1 MGGLFDRSK
10 ILAQLHKWQERLLD
24 LTRANPLLGLNRSRV
39 SKLRVT
45 EPCDVDLF
53 GNFALAD
60 EPVLRMPLVR
70 RAPST
75 VLRETEEVQDQTPQL
90 RIEPGDVA
98 FDAAPIDLMRRLRR
112 IYDNAH
118 TTVEERGVTTLYLT
132 FGILSWRDESLGE
145 STSPLWMV
153 PCEFASSGPTTALR
167 LKRADEEMQLN
178 PALELYL
185 RERHKVTLP
194 TLPEEPEPG
203 SLSQFLEDMRKIVQE
218 QGWEVT
224 NEVWLSTYTFES
236 LVIYQ
241 DLKAMADAAV
251 ANPIVAALARASTGT
266 DVSERLG
273 DDLDALP
280 APKIVPLPV
289 LPTDSSQLEALTYAA
304 SGRNLVI
311 HGPPGTGKSQTISNF
326 IADALGRNQKVLFV
340 SAKMAALNVV
350 YQRLAEKGLGR
361 FCLEAHSTKA
371 GKMKIIDEL
380 RRTLQAETEANGNHL
395 SDELEALIRIR
406 RQLNGYVQDLHRKI
420 EPLGLTLYQAIG
432 KVAKLQE
439 APDLRFSLPWHDP
452 HSVTRAELD
461 EALDAL
467 ADLSAQATVFDA
479 RAQHPWRGFTSTATG
494 VGLQQSVESDLHGI
508 TEMVRM
514 IQRAYESLQDLLPLG
529 EGLSLAGIQSHGP
542 LLQALTE
549 VERLPSGWWK
559 STAGHLNETASMLE
573 DAGERAE
580 ELAAKRPQYRAILD
594 RPFAEGRVLLLPAE
608 ARFRAW
614 YRRMTPS
621 YLRWRSAVRQ
631 HLKPGAKTDF
641 RSLRHYY
648 LLATRLA
655 GIDAWLEEHHEHLI
669 AEVGAPGVRDVDVLR
684 RVARQFRTAALLH
697 ASLSAKGIR
706 PAERPTAVSREMREA
721 AAKVLAS
728 FPSRRAAFA
737 EAITRSDS
745 AWPDGFVDGLAVSQA
760 RLSALIERC
769 EAVLTTPQKVHEWLL
784 LQRTVEHCRRLGL
797 GPLID
802 ALGDISGRLARSA
815 LERHFFTL
823 WVDAVIQRSEH
834 LATFSGARREEH
846 IQKFRNLD
854 ERIRGLTIRRIQAV
868 AFGPARR
875 IQEAR
880 DDLGGRGEVGVLRYE
895 LGKKRRIKPL
905 RRLFAEIP
913 HVLQALK
920 PCILMSPIS
929 VSTYLKPGALEFDLV
944 VFDEASQLPT
954 AETIPSILRAK
965 QVVVAGDPNQLPPTS
980 FFAAS
985 LLADEELYDEDEQA
999 QEPLDSLLDDC
1010 VAIVPTFQEVY
1021 LRWHYRSRDERL
1033 IKFSNHYIYDNRLI
1047 TFPSPS
1053 TSDEGRGVR
1062 LVYVPD
1068 GVWDRGKS
1076 RTNRREARRV
1086 AELVV
1091 EHLEQHPERSLGVVA
1106 MNVQQ
1111 REAIEDAIS
1120 EQLLERPDLA
1130 PRLSANRLEPFF
1142 VKSLENVQGDERDT
1156 MIISVGYGKDAD
1168 GALTFN
1174 FGPLNMEGGWRR
1186 LNVLVTR
1193 AKWQTIL
1200 ITSLHSY
1207 ELHGVNPQ
1215 NRGAVTLK
1223 NYIEYA
1229 ERRADLPH
1237 EPPTVTDA
1245 ETNDFEDAIRQALV
1259 ERGLVVDQQVGASKY
1274 RIDLAIRDRRD
1285 PTRYV
1290 LGVEFDGAT
1299 YHSAR
1304 TVRDRDLLRQ
1314 LVLRDM
1320 QWRLHR
1326 VWSTDWFR
1334 DPERELQAILKGLE
1348 RAEAVPPEK
1357 LPEAPPR
1364 SAPAAPT
1371 QPTPSGRAEP
1381 RPEPP
1386 RRYLPGEPYRKYRT
1400 QQRSGNRNAMLY
1412 GWNVSVLADDVA
1424 AIVDMEGPVHEELIA
1439 DRLKEL
1445 HGVERLG
1452 SNVQAN
1458 ISRAIELAIR
1468 KHGLYRARDA
1478 RFICKEGKTLRT
1490 FRVPGDGV
1498 KRPINLITPEE
1509 IELAVLYLVEDQFG
1523 MSRDQIPQAIV
1534 KIFGFD
1540 RARAEGADIIRSV
1553 VDGLVDQGALR
1564 SSGYQVYLP

>member
-45 EPCDVDLF
+45 EPDTVDLF
-53 GNFALAD
+53 GSFALAD

-70 RAPST
+70 RQSPT
-75 VLRETEEVQDQTPQL
+75 VPRETEEVQDQTPQL
-90 RIEPGDVA
+90 RVEPGDVA

-112 IYDNAH
+112 IYDNAR

-153 PCEFASSGPTTALR
+153 PCELTSTGPTTALR

-194 TLPEEPEPG
+194 TLPEEPEPS
-203 SLSQFLEDMRKIVQE
+203 SLSKFLEDVRKTVQE

-251 ANPIVAALARASTGT
+251 ANPTVAALARASTAA

-280 APKIVPLPV
+280 VPKIVPLPV

-311 HGPPGTGKSQTISNF
+311 HGPPGTGKSQTISNL

-371 GKMKIIDEL
+371 GKMKIKDEL
-380 RRTLQAETEANGNHL
+380 RRTLEVETEAGGNRL

-406 RQLNGYVQDLHRKI
+406 RHLNGYVQDLHRKI
-420 EPLGLTLYQAIG
+420 EPLTLTLYRAIG
-432 KVAKLQE
+432 KVAKLRE
-439 APDLRFSLPWHDP
+439 APDLRSSLPWHDP
-452 HSVTRAELD
+452 VSVTRAELD

-479 RAQHPWRGFTSTATG
+479 RAQHPWRGFRSVETG
-494 VGLQQSVESDLHGI
+494 VSLQQSVESDSRSI
-508 TEMVRM
+508 AEIVRT
-514 IQRAYESLQDLLPLG
+514 IHRAYRTLEALLPLG
-529 EGLSLAGIQSHGP
+529 EGLSLAEIQSHGP
-542 LLQALTE
+542 VLLGLTE
-549 VERLPSGWWK
+549 VERLPSGWWA
-559 STAGHLNETASMLE
+559 STAGQLNERANMLE
-573 DAGERAE
+573 DAGRRAE
-580 ELAAKRPQYRAILD
+580 ELAAKEPNYRAILD
-594 RPFAEGRVLLLPAE
+594 QPFAEGRVLLLPAE

-621 YLRWRSAVRQ
+621 YWRWRSAVRQ

-655 GIDAWLEEHHEHLI
+655 GIEAWLEEHRERLI
-669 AEVGAPGVRDVDVLR
+669 AEVGAPGVRDVDALR

-737 EAITRSDS
+737 EAITRTDS

-760 RLSALIERC
+760 QLSALVERC
-769 EAVLTTPQKVHEWLL
+769 EAVLTAPQKVHEWLL
-784 LQRTVEHCRRLGL
+784 LQRTVEHCRKLGL

-815 LERHFFTL
+815 LERRFYTL
-823 WVDAVIQRSEH
+823 WADAAIRRSEH
-834 LATFSGARREEH
+834 LATFSGVRREEQ
-846 IQKFRNLD
+846 IQKFRELD
-854 ERIRGLTIRRIQAV
+854 ERIRGLTPRRIQAV
-868 AFGPARR
+868 ASGPARR

-880 DDLGGRGEVGVLRYE
+880 DDLGGGEVGILRYE
-895 LGKKRRIKPL
+895 LEKKRRIKPL

-920 PCILMSPIS
+920 PCMLMSPIS

-954 AETIPSILRAK
+954 AEAIPSILRAK
-965 QVVVAGDPNQLPPTS
+965 QVVIAGDANQLPPTS

-985 LLADEELYDEDEQA
+985 LLADEEPEDENQQA
-999 QEPLDSLLDDC
+999 QEPLESLLNDC
-1010 VAIVPTFQEVY
+1010 VAIVPTFQEAY

-1033 IKFSNHYIYDNRLI
+1033 IKFSNHYNYNNRLI

-1091 EHLEQHPERSLGVVA
+1091 EHLDQHPERSLGVVA

-1111 REAIEDAIS
+1111 REAIEDAVS
-1120 EQLLERPDLA
+1120 EQLPERSDLA
-1130 PRLSANRLEPFF
+1130 PLLSANRLEPFF

-1156 MIISVGYGKDAD
+1156 MIISVGYGKHAD
-1168 GALTFN
+1168 GAITLN
-1174 FGPLNMEGGWRR
+1174 FGPLNREGGWRR

-1200 ITSLHSY
+1200 VTSLHSY

-1215 NRGAVTLK
+1215 NRGAVALK

-1229 ERRADLPH
+1229 ERRAELPP

-1245 ETNDFEDAIRQALV
+1245 ETNDLEDAIQQALV
-1259 ERGLVVDQQVGASKY
+1259 ERGLMVDQQVGASKY

-1285 PTRYV
+1285 PTQYV

-1334 DPERELQAILKGLE
+1334 DPEGELQAILKSLE
-1348 RAEAVPPEK
+1348 RAEAVPPEE

-1364 SAPAAPT
+1364 SAPAAST
-1371 QPTPSGRAEP
+1371 QPAPSGRAEP

-1386 RRYLPGEPYRKYRT
+1386 RRYWPGEPYRRYRT
-1400 QQRSGNRNAMLY
+1400 RQRSENRNAMLY
-1412 GWNVSVLADDVA
+1412 SWNVSVLADDVA
-1424 AIVDMEGPVHEELIA
+1424 AIVDMEGPIHEELIA

-1478 RFICKEGKTLRT
+1478 RFIWKEGKTLRT
-1490 FRVPGDGV
+1490 FRAPADGV
-1498 KRPINLITPEE
+1498 KRLIHLIAPEE
-1509 IELAVLYLVEDQFG
+1509 IELAILHLVEDQFG
-1523 MSRDQIPQAIV
+1523 MWRDQIPQAVV
-1534 KIFGFD
+1534 KLFGFE
-1540 RARAEGADIIRSV
+1540 RARAEAADIIRTV
-1553 VDGLVDQGALR
+1553 VDALVDRGALR
-1564 SSGYQVYLP
+1564 SSGHQVYLP